1 MSEPDFKQM
10 ASAVM
15 NSVGYQ
21 KDPETAISDGFAAL
35 YDEFTKQIGGLKKRL
50 EALES
55 DTISIRRFG
64 EAHPEAEF
72 DIAAAASH
80 ILRSAAEAVIP
91 PVDRTA
97 RCLTDGSPETEDYRE
112 IDPATGQQKDHVVLT
127 SEERARGFVRP
138 VRKSY
143 VHIACDGATTM
154 GLPIAETYA
163 RDPKFYSKTFCVH
176 CKGYFPVDEFR
187 WTGTSLLVGS

>member
-50 EALES
+50 EVLES
-55 DTISIRRFG
+55 STVS
-64 EAHPEAEF
+64 

-80 ILRSAAEAVIP
+80 ILHTP
-91 PVDRTA
+91 PVVGFWQEVDRTA
-97 RCLTDGSPETEDYRE
+97 RCLTDGSPENDEYRE

-127 SEERARGFVRP
+127 PEERAKGFARP

-154 GLPIAETYA
+154 GLSIAETYA